1 MKLRSILL
9 PLTVLTT
16 LLVSPMTFAD
26 GDHPMTEGEVK
37 KINTATG
44 KITIKH
50 GPIENLDMPPMT
62 MVFGVEDKAMLENLA
77 KGDKVKFLVVDKDGK
92 MIIEEIE
99 SE

>member
-50 GPIENLDMPPMT
+50 GPIVNLDMPPMT
-62 MVFGVEDKAMLENLA
+62 MVFGVEDKAMLENVSL
-77 KGDKVKFLVVDKDGK
+77 
-92 MIIEEIE
+92 IHI
-99 SE
+99 